1 VDNFKSTDEVLD
13 FALKNEEM
21 SAELYGDLA
30 KKMDNPQTR
39 MLFEELEKE
48 EIKHK
53 EKVLEFKTQ
62 KKLEPSSEKVKTLK
76 IADYTTEMKL
86 TKDMSYQQALLFA
99 MQAEKAE
106 FRLYQDLAAATDDA
120 GLRDTLLTLA
130 QEEAKHKLRLEI
142 EYDDYIMQEN

>member
-1 VDNFKSTDEVLD
+1 MDNFKSTDEVLD

-120 GLRDTLLTLA
+120 SLRDTLLTLA